1 MKQYTPACDRNSEH
15 ILSVLKSIFIHPG
28 KVLEI
33 GSGTGQHAVYFSRGL
48 PHLSWIPSDV
58 PDQLDSITAWRDEA
72 DHDNLQA
79 PVGLDLFD
87 THWPVEQV
95 DHIVCINTIHIVP
108 WKAVEHLFAGV
119 ARVLN
124 QGGFLYV
131 YGPYRYSDR
140 PLEPSNEKFDLWLK
154 ERDPRSGI
162 RDIGAVDALA
172 KTSGLKLVGDQ
183 SMPANNRS
191 IWWHKL

>member
-1 MKQYTPACDRNSEH
+1 MKQFAPACDRNSEH
-15 ILSVLKSIFIHPG
+15 ILAVLKGIFIKSG

-33 GSGTGQHAVYFSRGL
+33 GSGTGQHAVYFSQGL
-48 PHLSWIPSDV
+48 PHLSWLPSDV
-58 PDQLDSITAWRDEA
+58 PGQLDSISAWQDEA

-87 THWPVEQV
+87 VNWPVEQV
-95 DHIVCINTIHIVP
+95 DYIVCINTMHIVP
-108 WKAVEHLFAGV
+108 WEAVEHLFAGV
-119 ARVLN
+119 ARVLA

-140 PLEPSNEKFDLWLK
+140 ALEPSNEKFDLWLK

-162 RDIGAVDALA
+162 RDFDAVDALA
-172 KTSGLKLVGDQ
+172 NMSCLKLAGDQ

-191 IWWHKL
+191 IWWRKL